1 MAVASNPFLSN
12 YGGTGNAFLSG
23 QMGAIKSGANSGN
36 LISQLFGG
44 KTPAPNMSTPN
55 GPVYA
60 PSPTVSATPS
70 VVASSANV
78 KNTNAPQPPASTA
91 PNTAPNQTVA
101 AGAGTPGYTYTNGI
115 LTSIG
120 SKPVGS
126 ISTTPVQSTP
136 AAPTTQTQ
144 APPTP
149 PTFAPNAQPAANAA
163 IGNAP
168 IGQSAANIAA
178 NYGTQIA
185 NVGQQAAI
193 GEESVGGQGLLPIAQ
208 GRAQQIAQTASA
220 AENALAT
227 GESAALQGTGQEL
240 TAQSQ
245 EQAGLLG
252 AGQLSTPS
260 NQYIQV
266 PYSNQVVGP
275 DGQQVGGSSSSLQDA
290 VNNAINEIKNGAG
303 YQNAA
308 ATLSAYGQAGTNALL
323 TALGPNFNINSS
335 NADAAASAQNINTQE
350 TSQTTIGQQ
359 GLGQATQAYTDAT
372 TTYNTISNTDPK
384 NPGQM
389 QILQNVLSST
399 GINASNSS
407 DWNNAINNLQGRM
420 GSTNYSAFTGAL
432 RELQASYSTLLS
444 SGNTTPS
451 ANDAAALATLD
462 PSKSAAQINASLQ
475 ILDADAKAKLNAL
488 NTNVQTYQGILNG
501 GSATTPQNSNANS
514 TQPAA
519 WL

>member
-1 MAVASNPFLSN
+1 MAIAPNSFLQS
-12 YGGTGNAFLSG
+12 YGTGNAFLSG
-23 QMGAIKSGANSGN
+23 QANAIKNGATSGN

-44 KTPAPNMSTPN
+44 KTPAPNMSTPT

-60 PSPTVSATPS
+60 PPPAATTPP
-70 VVASSANV
+70 VIASSANV
-78 KNTNAPQPPASTA
+78 KNTNAPQTPMSTA

-101 AGAGTPGYTYTNGI
+101 AGAGTPGYAYTNGL

-126 ISTTPVQSTP
+126 TPTVSTPTNTTPPNGPNGTETVTDP
-136 AAPTTQTQ
+136 LTQT
-144 APPTP
+144 PTATSP
-149 PTFAPNAQPAANAA
+149 FAPNAQPAAAA
-163 IGNAP
+163 AQGNAP
-168 IGQSAANIAA
+168 IGQAATDV
-178 NYGTQIA
+178 TQKYSGLIK
-185 NVGQQAAI
+185 NLLGQQI
-193 GEESVGGQGLLPIAQ
+193 GEETSELSPIGSGNAAALGQEIQGLTGQEAQ
-208 GRAQQIAQTASA
+208 ELT
-220 AENALAT
+220 
-227 GESAALQGTGQEL
+227 GTGQEL
-240 TAQSQ
+240 TAQNQ

-260 NQYIQV
+260 NQFIQV

-275 DGQQVGGSSSSLQDA
+275 DGQPVGGSSTNMQDA
-290 VNNAINEIKNGAG
+290 VNNAISEIKNGSG

-308 ATLSAYGQAGTNALL
+308 NTLSAYGQAGTNALL
-323 TALGPNFNINSS
+323 SALGPNFNINSS
-335 NADAAASAQNINTQE
+335 NADAAAAAQNIDTRG

-389 QILQNVLSST
+389 QILQNVLAST

-501 GSATTPQNSNANS
+501 GSAITPQNSNANS